1 MLDDL
6 SSRQVYMAQVG
17 EQGFDGDSEL
27 RREVQALQE
36 RRLLRTLAVIQ
47 DVSDSTLALNDIRG
61 DLSTSHCP
69 LHGSAHPAYSL
80 LNLADR

>member
-1 MLDDL
+1 M
-6 SSRQVYMAQVG
+6 QVGMPQVG

-27 RREVQALQE
+27 RKEVQALQE

-61 DLSTSHCP
+61 NLFTSDCT
-69 LHGSAHPAYSL
+69 LHIPA
-80 LNLADR
+80 